1 MKKVVGGVA
10 VSLLLLV
17 GATACGGGDDS
28 ESGASPTTAMAGA
41 PSTTAAAGG
50 SSASGASSSDPGVK
64 ALCDKVDELIASVE
78 ANDAARTNA
87 AQDAVREEM
96 DKAKEVVQADPMKA
110 IGYGECIQKGAQA
123 LSGKVGDL

>member
-41 PSTTAAAGG
+41 PSTTAAAG
-50 SSASGASSSDPGVK
+50 GASSSDPGVK

-110 IGYGECIQKGAQA
+110 VGYGECIQKGAQA

>member
-1 MKKVVGGVA
+1 MKKVVGGLA
-10 VSLLLLV
+10 VSLVLLV

-28 ESGASPTTAMAGA
+28 GSDASPTTAAAGA
-41 PSTTAAAGG
+41 PSSTAAAGG
-50 SSASGASSSDPGVK
+50 SSSSDPGVK

-78 ANDAARTNA
+78 TNDAARTDA

-96 DKAKEVVQADPMKA
+96 DKAKEAVQSDPMKA
-110 IGYGECIQKGAQA
+110 GGYYECIQKGAAA

>member
-1 MKKVVGGVA
+1 MKKVVGGLA
-10 VSLLLLV
+10 VSLVLLV
-17 GATACGGGDDS
+17 GATACGGGDDA
-28 ESGASPTTAMAGA
+28 ESGTSPTTAEAGA

-50 SSASGASSSDPGVK
+50 SAASGGSSSNSGAK

-78 ANDAARTNA
+78 AKDAARTDA

-96 DKAKEVVQADPMKA
+96 DKAKEVVQSDPMKA
-110 IGYGECIQKGAQA
+110 GDYNECIQKGAQA